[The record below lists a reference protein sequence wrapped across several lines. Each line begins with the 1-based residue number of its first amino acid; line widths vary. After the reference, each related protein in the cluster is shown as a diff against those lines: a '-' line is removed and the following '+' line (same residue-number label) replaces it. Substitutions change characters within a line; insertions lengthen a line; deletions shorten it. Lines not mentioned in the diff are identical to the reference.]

1 MARLPVTQEM
11 RGGKPPRQRV
21 WEQIRKQPVGF
32 TQAQLAE
39 FGKVPDGIVKDY
51 VKVLLKAGFIA
62 VVDSEPAG
70 GVCRRNI
77 YSLTRDNGV
86 EAPRLTKK
94 GEIVTQGGV
103 NEAMWGT
110 LRRVLKGKSFNF
122 RELASFASTTSQA
135 VGEETARNYVHA
147 LFAARYLECT
157 KEAVRGIKAQPARY
171 RLKSDMESGPL
182 APMIQR
188 TKTVYD
194 PNWNKVVW
202 IEEIGAQDEAL

>member
-1 MARLPVTQEM
+1 MARLPATQEM
-11 RGGKPPRQRV
+11 RGGKTPRQRV
-21 WEQIRKQPVGF
+21 WEQIRKQPERF

-39 FGKVPDGIVKDY
+39 FGTVPDSIVKDY

-62 VVDSEPAG
+62 VIDTEPAG
-70 GVCRRNI
+70 RVCRRNI
-77 YSLTRDNGV
+77 YALTRDNGV

-94 GEIVTQGGV
+94 GEVVTQGSV

-110 LRRVLKGKSFNF
+110 LRRVLKGQSFNF
-122 RELASFASTTSQA
+122 RELASFASTASQA
-135 VGEETARNYVHA
+135 VVEETARNYVHA
-147 LFAARYLECT
+147 LAAAGYLECV
-157 KEAVRGIKAQPARY
+157 KDAVLGKKPQPARY
-171 RLKSDMESGPL
+171 RLKRNMESGPR

-202 IEEIGAQDEAL
+202 VEDIGAQDEAM